1 MKLED
6 KFFRE
11 FFYPF
16 LIGICLCMI
25 VVILFLGFFTNNNLD
40 RKTSQ
45 NIIKLE
51 KNFSKTNINSV
62 NVLLTI
68 SLLKLQSS
76 LNEQILFYQN
86 ISNKLLKSKQLH
98 ELNTKYL
105 ECALNVDKEY
115 CEKNKSKTSHMAV
128 WILDTQTTELNLDDS
143 KKEVKQQLTAFTHM
157 MHNLDSTYE
166 VNKPNIISY
175 YFYFEET
182 ELYISYP
189 LSVDCENGFVFEL
202 KNFTN
207 KTGSCVDEKGQIYDI
222 YKMKCDYFYKNIQ
235 KSLTKSFDNNYLSNQ
250 NRTIFV
256 TNFYSDLDDTTE
268 REFTMCIKFDDPI
281 TRGKGYACA
290 DYFNDDMVNSL
301 ENLNSNLLGYFFI
314 SNVGFNNVFY
324 FPQGPVSPKT
334 STENIYNWNINYSL
348 KEKTHFYN
356 EIRKIFSSNYNGV
369 FFSEYEEIFVN
380 GENTSNQFFTIDGKK
395 YKYSIYPTI
404 LDNLYQ
410 KHEHILSIIYIYDEE
425 LYFDEIESFNS
436 SITLEFI
443 LEILIFIIFCS
454 GLLYIIY
461 LTFNT
466 LSKYIVIPIKNV
478 NYMLKGIN
486 IGGFNRLQYLE
497 FLKKKHDD
505 NLEKLE
511 KMYIY
516 ENNKNNNENQI
527 NAETESD
534 LKNKYENENQESD
547 NLTLTNKENINNL
560 NKEKINPYDDFNEK
574 YEEESNYIE
583 KEINFYDFDEQLLQY
598 RPLEIENLVKLLID
612 LKGALILTSSDR
624 QVEQI
629 IDYSYSEKIFRSFK
643 NKEGA
648 VICQSNIGNLQ
659 SQLLKFD
666 KAIYHLAL
674 SLQDNKLKK
683 FLNRNLS
690 DEFDESD
697 SLLNKI
703 SNLFN
708 KQKKKEKNNILAE
721 KQLNNSNEHFSQKI
735 IGILINT
742 RYCRLIYAYYMFFKN
757 MQKLQLQK
765 SNDDIING
773 QFMNTLFHTINYY
786 HKILIQFIY
795 LSYVKGDLV
804 KIGES
809 ILDYIEFL
817 IKFKFKTSSDEKY
830 FLKIKYKDNQD
841 RPEYRKKQE
850 FKKNIFNKIINWFNL
865 FDDYISY
872 VKDYS
877 SLGDMKSVVDD
888 YYKNLNSENA
898 EFKWE
903 SQSTLMFNI
912 NIQKYD
918 FLRAKFCLCC
928 KNYNDALF
936 FFIRAAKK
944 KNIVI
949 DGLIKKRS
957 LKHIFKLLSKMKKKY
972 NIFRLKDL
980 YVEKQLKEYQRDK
993 ANEKNKIFN
1002 KKSKLNH
1009 TRKISHRV
1017 EKDKYIGTITF
1028 GEEIERIKN
1037 DIFEDINECNA
1048 KQEKDIIILIDF
1060 NLYNKYEEKNLY
1072 AKSCK
1077 IDAFIEQTKI
1087 ILNNYLST
1095 YDRLGVLIYST
1106 EYKIICPLMRVNKID
1121 INSFLK
1127 DLNYHK
1133 NMIFSDKIEDEEY
1146 DINFDEFNLGE
1157 TNISEHSKED
1167 SFEISEKGEQIT
1179 NNKITGLIKTINYIN
1194 NYSKMKEEVKNEKY
1208 FIVFTDMLNIHSID
1222 DEQIEKDIK
1231 KLKGDKGVI
1240 FLLVGKNKKF
1250 KFKKGTNINTKKDI
1264 KFGELILSKY
1274 GEKSELIYFENMKKI
1289 KTILSNNNVIKDE
1302 IIYPNEIYK

>member
-6 KFFRE
+6 KFFGE

-25 VVILFLGFFTNNNLD
+25 VVILFLGFFTNNNFD
-40 RKTSQ
+40 KRTSQ
-45 NIIKLE
+45 NIINLE
-51 KNFSKTNINSV
+51 KNYSKSNIYSV
-62 NVLLTI
+62 NALLTM
-68 SLLKLQSS
+68 SLLKLQAS
-76 LNEQILFYQN
+76 LNEQILYYQN
-86 ISNKLLKSKQLH
+86 ISNKLLTSKQLH
-98 ELNTKYL
+98 ELNTNYL

-115 CEKNKSKTSHMAV
+115 CKKNSNKTPNMAV
-128 WILDTQTTELNLDDS
+128 WVIDAETTEKNLEDS
-143 KKEVKQQLTAFTHM
+143 KKKVKQQLISYSHM
-157 MHNLDSTYE
+157 IHNLDSTYE
-166 VNKPNIISY
+166 VNKPNIIRY

-182 ELYISYP
+182 ELYITYP
-189 LSVDCENGFVFEL
+189 LSIECESDFVFEL

-207 KTGSCVDEKGQIYDI
+207 KTGSCVDEKGKIYDI

-235 KSLTKSFDNNYLSNQ
+235 KSLTKAFDNNYLSNQ

-256 TNFYSDLDDTTE
+256 TNFYRDVDDTSE
-268 REFTMCIKFDDPI
+268 RKFTMCIKFDDPI
-281 TRGKGYACA
+281 TKGKGYACA
-290 DYFNDDMVNSL
+290 NEFNDDMVASL

-334 STENIYNWNINYSL
+334 STENIYNWDINYSL
-348 KEKTHFYN
+348 EEKTYFYN
-356 EIRKIFSSNYNGV
+356 EIRKIFSSNYNDIIIT
-369 FFSEYEEIFVN
+369 EYDEIYVN
-380 GENTSNQFFTIDGKK
+380 GDNSSNQFFTIDGKK
-395 YKYSIYPTI
+395 YKYSIYPII
-404 LDNLYQ
+404 LDNLSHQ
-410 KHEHILSIIYIYDEE
+410 KEHILSIIYIYDQE
-425 LYFDEIESFNS
+425 LFYDEIASFNS
-436 SITLEFI
+436 SIILEI
-443 LEILIFIIFCS
+443 VVEILIFVVFGY

-486 IGGFNRLQYLE
+486 IGGDNRLKYLE
-497 FLKKKHDD
+497 FLKKKHDE

-511 KMYIY
+511 KMYLY
-516 ENNKNNNENQI
+516 ENKGNNKDNQV
-527 NAETESD
+527 NFETQSD
-534 LKNKYENENQESD
+534 LENNYENENQEND
-547 NLTLTNKENINNL
+547 NINLMNKESIKDSI
-560 NKEKINPYDDFNEK
+560 KEGINPYEDFNEK

-583 KEINFYDFDEQLLQY
+583 KETTFYDFDEQLLQY
-598 RPLEIENLVKLLID
+598 RSLEIEHLVKSLMD
-612 LKGALILTSSDR
+612 LKGALILTSADR

-648 VICQSNIGNLQ
+648 IICQSNIGNLQ

-674 SLQDNKLKK
+674 SLQDNKLKR

-690 DEFDESD
+690 DEFDESNA
-697 SLLNKI
+697 LLNKI
-703 SNLFN
+703 STLFN
-708 KQKKKEKNNILAE
+708 KEKKDEKINILAD
-721 KQLNNSNEHFSQKI
+721 KQKNTSNEHFSQKI

-757 MQKLQLQK
+757 MQKLQK

-773 QFMNTLFHTINYY
+773 QFMNTYFHTINYY
-786 HKILIQFIY
+786 HKIIIQFIY

-817 IKFKFKTSSDEKY
+817 IKFKFKTSSEDKY

-877 SLGDMKSVVDD
+877 SLGDMKSIVDD
-888 YYKNLNSENA
+888 FTNNLNSENT

-918 FLRAKFCLCC
+918 FLKAKFCLCC

-936 FFIRAAKK
+936 YFIRAAKK

-957 LKHIFKLLSKMKKKY
+957 LKHIFKLLSKINKKY
-972 NIFRLKDL
+972 NIFRLKNL
-980 YVEKQLKEYQRDK
+980 YVEKELKKYQKDK
-993 ANEKNKIFN
+993 ANDKNKYLN
-1002 KKSKLNH
+1002 KKYNY
-1009 TRKISHRV
+1009 TRKITNRT
-1017 EKDKYIGTITF
+1017 EKENDINQNTF
-1028 GEEIERIKN
+1028 GEEIEIIKN
-1037 DIFEDINECNA
+1037 DIFKDISECNA

-1060 NLYNKYEEKNLY
+1060 NLYNKQEEENLY
-1072 AKSCK
+1072 GKTYK

-1087 ILNNYLST
+1087 ILNSYLST
-1095 YDRLGVLIYST
+1095 NDRFGVLIYYN
-1106 EYKIICPLMRVNKID
+1106 EYEIICPLMRVNKID
-1121 INSFLK
+1121 TNSFSK
-1127 DLNYHK
+1127 DLNNLK
-1133 NMIFSDKIEDEEY
+1133 NIFFSGKIEDEEY
-1146 DINFDEFNLGE
+1146 DINLDEFNLGE
-1157 TNISEHSKED
+1157 NNLSEHSKGD
-1167 SFEISEKGEQIT
+1167 SFEMSEKAEQIT

-1194 NYSKMKEEVKNEKY
+1194 NYSAMKEEVKKEKY
-1208 FIVFTDMLNIHSID
+1208 IIVFTDMLNIRAND
-1222 DEQIEKDIK
+1222 DDQIEKNLK
-1231 KLKGDKGVI
+1231 KLKGDMGVT

-1250 KFKKGTNINTKKDI
+1250 KFKKGTNINKTKEI
-1264 KFGELILSKY
+1264 KFGDNILNKY